1 MKLFLQSAGA
11 AALAIAVSASA
22 QQGTARMVSAAARS
36 GPTTAGQDKAPDSG
50 GATLKETSDWLKVNL
65 EAYGAGCFNDNA
77 DGNNRRLDHRIF
89 DVSIDNSCRLSYQEA
104 AFWPD
109 NNKSLNKP
117 RLISIPLGAVSDIHV
132 YDAKDKGEDG
142 TGCNYG
148 STIVIKTGNIVGGAD
163 IDIKKRPS
171 VPAGAEIPPTP
182 EQMALRIQKA
192 IQHAVELCRGTYK
205 APPTA
210 KEPF

>member
-1 MKLFLQSAGA
+1 MKLYLQPIGA

-22 QQGTARMVSAAARS
+22 QQGTARIVPTAARS

-50 GATLKETSDWLKVNL
+50 GPTLKETSDWLKLNL
-65 EAYGAGCFNDNA
+65 EAYGGGCFNDNA
-77 DGNNRRLDHRIF
+77 DSNNRRLDHNIF
-89 DVSIDNSCRLSYQEA
+89 DVSIDNSCRLNYQESA
-104 AFWPD
+104 VWLD

-117 RLISIPLGAVSDIHV
+117 RLNSIPLGAVSDIQV
-132 YDAKDKGEDG
+132 YDAKDSIDANCKL
-142 TGCNYG
+142 G
-148 STIVIKTGNIVGGAD
+148 SMIVIKTGNIVGGAQ
-163 IDIKKRPS
+163 IDIKKQPS
-171 VPAGAEIPPTP
+171 VPAGAEIPPTR